1 MTLYIFME
9 LIDRKSPGTAVRRC
23 FIGSDGF
30 SICLRISM
38 TLEWF
43 MFKEETLYRGAPSRH
58 REVGRPPNTDF
69 IVQSPL
75 TPFLPLHISWPP
87 SLDKHRV

>member
-1 MTLYIFME
+1 ME

-43 MFKEETLYRGAPSRH
+43 MFKEETLYRRAPSRH
-58 REVGRPPNTDF
+58 SESEGERSDVLRTRT
-69 IVQSPL
+69 L
-75 TPFLPLHISWPP
+75 
-87 SLDKHRV
+87 

>member
-1 MTLYIFME
+1 
-9 LIDRKSPGTAVRRC
+9 
-23 FIGSDGF
+23 
-30 SICLRISM
+30 M

-43 MFKEETLYRGAPSRH
+43 MFKEETLYRRAPSRH

-87 SLDKHRV
+87 SLNKHRVRTMIRHRNGLIPTHALRVSSVSLSLFWAD